1 MDYEFKKLSDVETAI
16 DIQDTDTILIIQNGS
31 TKQIPKNQIT
41 SENAPSVE
49 ITYFVTSDNHIR
61 TGQDWSIGSDA
72 TREDI
77 VSAYE
82 KGIVKVFVMYNGSLS
97 CVGNV
102 IGYRMYNGMSQPVY
116 IDSNGGAE
124 YI

>member
-49 ITYFVTSDNHIR
+49 ITYFVTSDSHIR